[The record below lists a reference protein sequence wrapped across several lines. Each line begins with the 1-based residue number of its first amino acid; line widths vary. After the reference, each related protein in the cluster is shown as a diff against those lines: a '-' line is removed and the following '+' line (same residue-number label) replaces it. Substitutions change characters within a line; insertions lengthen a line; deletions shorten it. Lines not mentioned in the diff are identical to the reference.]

1 MTMQSSISLL
11 LFIGTLLLY
20 QEGVWGKP
28 KLWIGDR
35 TLSHQKVGIL
45 KVDLAARSM
54 RLPDLIPLLFGNSI
68 LRYKKV
74 MKGFE
79 IQYEAER
86 RTEVYPL
93 RKKRLGKH
101 VAGFVFKRSSLDTY
115 PVPMENTVVILR
127 LIPISRHFGYIH
139 MWIMSQGVY
148 SAAQKTR
155 QKLFAKSLLQD
166 FADNSQR
173 SLGVRICPN
182 RPTVSGLCN
191 NLGNAFSGVT
201 YQEFRQETKETRK
214 TTSEI
219 LSLSPGPRLVS
230 NTIFTSTEQVNAPR
244 QTSLLMILFGQ
255 FIDHEITA
263 TPPEH
268 LDKEHNVPI
277 PHPDSDKKMD
287 FTRSGI
293 LRYPYDKC
301 CRKQYL
307 PGRVWE
313 RPPFNTLTSFIDGGA
328 IYGSENLR
336 ANTLRR
342 LKKGELILKERGGE
356 LHLPLNNAKDL
367 EFELENESDGRTTD
381 LFVAGDVRANENP
394 ILLSIHTVF
403 AREHNRICKMLRNWL
418 KKRGGKP
425 LLRDEWIYQ
434 HARLIVMAELQN
446 IVFNEFVPAML
457 GDDALGQYSGYKP
470 RVDARISTLFSA
482 FAFRWGHSGVPE
494 TMEIK
499 DRRGEMKTTTMKE
512 LFFSTKLYDEHGLDN
527 MLLSAMNTAA
537 SNIDEKVTD
546 SLRDFLFNPHDRG
559 VLDLVSLNIQRSRD
573 LGIPSY
579 TALQKRFKTGTG
591 LEKIKP
597 ELRQQLLDLYGSADN
612 IEAYVGGLSE
622 TTKEGSLLGPLFH
635 AINVDQFRRL
645 RDGDRFYYE
654 NIHWHPLIKN
664 MPLVQ
669 RIRKHQIRLLDV
681 VFPNTKL
688 KASDIGD
695 RSSAFKTAKSN

>member
-1 MTMQSSISLL
+1 M
-11 LFIGTLLLY
+11 
-20 QEGVWGKP
+20 
-28 KLWIGDR
+28 
-35 TLSHQKVGIL
+35 

-68 LRYKKV
+68 LGYKNV
-74 MKGFE
+74 RGGFE
-79 IQYEAER
+79 IQHEVEG
-86 RTEVYPL
+86 RTEIYPFH
-93 RKKRLGKH
+93 KRRVDKH
-101 VAGFVFKRSSLDTY
+101 VAGFVFKRSSLDAY

-127 LIPISRHFGYIH
+127 LIPVSRHFGYIH
-139 MWIMSQGVY
+139 MWIACQGVY
-148 SAAQKTR
+148 SAVQKRR
-155 QKLFAKSLLQD
+155 QNLFAKSLLQD

-173 SLGVRICPN
+173 SLGVRMCPN
-182 RPTVSGLCN
+182 YPTVSGLCN

-201 YQEFRQETKETRK
+201 YQEFRQDTHETRK
-214 TTSEI
+214 TTSEM
-219 LSLSPGPRLVS
+219 LSLSPGSRLVS
-230 NTIFTSTEQVNAPR
+230 NTIFKSTEQVNAPR
-244 QTSLLMILFGQ
+244 QTSLLMVLFGQ

-268 LDKEHNVPI
+268 FDKEHNAPI
-277 PHPDSDKKMD
+277 PHPDSDKKMN

-293 LRYPYDKC
+293 LRYQYSKC
-301 CRKQYL
+301 CKQQYRSS
-307 PGRVWE
+307 RVWE

-328 IYGSENLR
+328 IYGSGNLR
-336 ANTLRR
+336 ANTLRT
-342 LKKGELILKERGGE
+342 LKKGELILRRRGGE
-356 LHLPLNNAKDL
+356 LHLPLNNEKDL
-367 EFELENESDGRTTD
+367 EFELENESDGRTSD

-418 KKRGGKP
+418 KRERGGRS

-434 HARLIVMAELQN
+434 QAKLIVMAELQS

-457 GDDALGQYSGYKP
+457 GDHALGQYSGYKP
-470 RVDARISTLFSA
+470 QVDARISTLHSA
-482 FAFRWGHSGVPE
+482 FAYRWGHSGVPE

-499 DRRGEMKTTTMKE
+499 DRKGEMKSRAMKE
-512 LFFSTKLYDEHGLDN
+512 LFFSTKLYDEHGLEN
-527 MLLSAMNTAA
+527 ILLSAMDTAA
-537 SNIDEKVTD
+537 SNIDSKVTD
-546 SLRDFLFNPHDRG
+546 SLRDFLFNPQDRG

-579 TALQKRFKTGTG
+579 TTLQKHFKTGTG
-591 LEKIKP
+591 LENIKP

-612 IEAYVGGLSE
+612 IESYVGGLAE
-622 TTKEGSLLGPLFH
+622 TTREGSLLGPLFY

-654 NIHWHPLIKN
+654 NIHWHHLIKN

-669 RIRKHQIRLLDV
+669 RISKHQIRLLDV

-695 RSSAFKTAKSN
+695 RFSAFITANTN